1 MIRSERKYREICV
14 VKPVSQA
21 EKLSNCSFNISPLKI
36 NDFLSKELSHCHMA
50 KHERETESDNFNY
63 LSVIHFSDF
72 LFNMSRKEKLYF
84 YWVKRRLKMK
94 EACLKKKKGTC

>member
-1 MIRSERKYREICV
+1 
-14 VKPVSQA
+14 
-21 EKLSNCSFNISPLKI
+21 
-36 NDFLSKELSHCHMA
+36 MA

-94 EACLKKKKGTC
+94 EACLKKKKEHVEIAANLLLLLLPFVRSTITCTHRAD